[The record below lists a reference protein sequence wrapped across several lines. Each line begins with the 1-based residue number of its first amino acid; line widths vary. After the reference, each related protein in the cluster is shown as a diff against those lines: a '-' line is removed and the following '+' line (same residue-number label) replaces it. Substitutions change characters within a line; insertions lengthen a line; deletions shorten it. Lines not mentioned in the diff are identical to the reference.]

1 MIDLV
6 KITNLEESD
15 TFGRFVVEP
24 LVQGYGQTIGNS
36 LRRVLLSSLGGAA
49 ITAVKISGVS
59 HQFSTIP
66 GVKEDVA
73 ELLLN
78 LKQVRLSLSGKDSAK
93 ITLSHRGEGDIRAGQ
108 IKTVAGVEV
117 VNPDLYLAHLSGAKS
132 KLDIEM
138 TVEKGYGYMLSDE
151 KPQTEVGVIALD
163 ALFSPVVRVNYKV
176 EATRV
181 GRRTD
186 FDKLTMEILTD
197 GTVKP
202 SEALKEAAKTLA
214 SYFTI
219 FYQPQ
224 SRPVTVSDEG
234 QVVSSKN
241 DETVSLTIEEL
252 DVPARIVNALRVAK
266 IETVGD
272 LRAYDRKNLLKIKNL
287 GAKSLLEVEKK
298 LKERG
303 VELP

>member
-1 MIDLV
+1 MVDLV
-6 KITNLEESD
+6 KITVQEEND

-59 HQFSTIP
+59 HQFSAIS

-78 LKQVRLSLSGKDSAK
+78 LKQVRLSMSGKDSAK
-93 ITLSHRGEGDIRAGQ
+93 ITLSQKGEGDINASQ

-117 VNPDLYLAHLSGAKS
+117 VNPDLYIAHLSGAKS

-138 TVEKGYGYMLSDE
+138 TVEKGYGYALSDE
-151 KPQTEVGVIALD
+151 RPQTEVGVIALD

-186 FDKLTMEILTD
+186 FDKLTMEIFTD
-197 GTVKP
+197 GTIGP
-202 SEALKEAAKTLA
+202 SEALKEAAKTLV

-224 SRPVTVSDEG
+224 SRPVVVSDEG
-234 QVVSSKN
+234 QIVSSKN
-241 DETVSLTIEEL
+241 DETASLTIEEL
-252 DVPARIVNALRVAK
+252 DVPARIVNALRAAK

-272 LRAYDRKNLLKIKNL
+272 LTSYQRKDLLKIKNL
-287 GAKSLLEVEKK
+287 GAKSLSEVEKK
-298 LKERG
+298 LKERE
-303 VELP
+303 VQLP